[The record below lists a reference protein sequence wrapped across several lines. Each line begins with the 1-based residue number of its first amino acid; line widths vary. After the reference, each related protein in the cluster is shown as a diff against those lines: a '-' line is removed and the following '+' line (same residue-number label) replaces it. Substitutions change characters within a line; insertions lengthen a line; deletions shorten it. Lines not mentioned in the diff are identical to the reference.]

1 MTCGERCASFNR
13 ESILEDELTLL
24 TRRALGVMA
33 FACIAVSPV
42 QAQTIPGNQIKIIV
56 PFPAGG
62 TTDILARFV
71 AQYLGDKLGVAVI
84 VENRPGASG
93 TIGSDV
99 VAKSPPDGSVVL
111 ITATHH
117 VINPSLRKSLP
128 YDTQKDFSPI
138 AVVATAPNA
147 LCVTKDFPAK
157 TVGELIAMAKAQPG
171 QLSFGSS
178 GIGGANH
185 LAGELFKQMAG
196 VTIEHIPYKGAA
208 PAMNDLIGGHIPIM
222 FDTLPTVL
230 PAAQAGNIRVLAVT
244 SLQRAA
250 SLPDVPTLD
259 EAGVT
264 GFEATSWFGMYMPQA
279 NGNPVYGRLVA
290 AMGEMMA
297 APVTREKFAT
307 QGVEPGRRTGTDFAA
322 FVESEITKWGAVVK
336 AANVPL
342 E

>member
-1 MTCGERCASFNR
+1 MN
-13 ESILEDELTLL
+13 LL
-24 TRRALGVMA
+24 ARGVQA
-33 FACIAVSPV
+33 VLVIACIIAAPA
-42 QAQTIPGNQIKIIV
+42 QAQIIPGHQIRVIV

-71 AQYLGDKLGVAVI
+71 AQYLGDRLGVTTL

-93 TIGSDV
+93 TIGSEMV
-99 VAKSPPDGSVVL
+99 SKSPADGSVVL

-117 VINPSLRKSLP
+117 VINPSLRKRLP

-147 LCVTKDFPAK
+147 LCVSKDFPAK
-157 TVGELIAMAKAQPG
+157 SVAELIAMAKQQPG
-171 QLSFGSS
+171 KLSFGSS

-185 LAGELFKQMAG
+185 LSGELFKQMAG
-196 VTIEHIPYKGAA
+196 VSLEHIPYKGAA
-208 PAMNDLIGGHIPIM
+208 PAMSDLIGGHIPIM

-230 PAAQAGNIRVLAVT
+230 PAAQAGSIRVLAVT

-259 EAGVT
+259 EAGVK

-279 NGNPVYGRLVA
+279 NGNAAYRKLVS
-290 AMGEMMA
+290 AMAEILA
-297 APVTREKFAT
+297 APATREKFAT
-307 QGVEPGRRTGTDFAA
+307 QGVEPGRRTGAEFAA
-322 FVESEITKWGAVVK
+322 FVDAEIAKWSTVVK
-336 AANVPL
+336 TANVPQ

>member
-1 MTCGERCASFNR
+1 MN
-13 ESILEDELTLL
+13 LL
-24 TRRALGVMA
+24 ARGVQA
-33 FACIAVSPV
+33 VLVIACIIAAPA
-42 QAQTIPGNQIKIIV
+42 QAQIIPGNQIRVIV

-71 AQYLGDKLGVAVI
+71 AQYLGDRLGVTTL

-93 TIGSDV
+93 TIGSEMV
-99 VAKSPPDGSVVL
+99 SKSPADGSVVL

-117 VINPSLRKSLP
+117 VINPSLRKRLP

-147 LCVTKDFPAK
+147 LCVSKDFPAK
-157 TVGELIAMAKAQPG
+157 SVAELIAMAKQQPG
-171 QLSFGSS
+171 KLSFGSS

-185 LAGELFKQMAG
+185 LSGELFKQMAG
-196 VTIEHIPYKGAA
+196 VSLEHIPYKGAA
-208 PAMNDLIGGHIPIM
+208 PAMSDLIGGHIPIM

-230 PAAQAGNIRVLAVT
+230 PATQAGSIRVLAVT

-259 EAGVT
+259 EAGVK

-279 NGNPVYGRLVA
+279 NGNAAYRKLVS
-290 AMGEMMA
+290 AMAEILA
-297 APVTREKFAT
+297 APATREKFAT
-307 QGVEPGRRTGTDFAA
+307 QGVEPGRRTGTEFAA
-322 FVESEITKWGAVVK
+322 FVDAEIAKWSTVVK
-336 AANVPL
+336 TAHVPQ

>member
-1 MTCGERCASFNR
+1 MN
-13 ESILEDELTLL
+13 LL
-24 TRRALGVMA
+24 ARGVQA
-33 FACIAVSPV
+33 VLVIACIIAAPA
-42 QAQTIPGNQIKIIV
+42 QAQIIPGNQIRVIV

-71 AQYLGDKLGVAVI
+71 AQYLGDRLGVTTL

-93 TIGSDV
+93 TIGSDM
-99 VAKSPPDGSVVL
+99 VAKSPADGSVVL

-117 VINPSLRKSLP
+117 VINPSLRKRLP

-147 LCVTKDFPAK
+147 LCVSKDFPAK
-157 TVGELIAMAKAQPG
+157 SVAELIAMAKQQPG
-171 QLSFGSS
+171 KLSFGSS

-185 LAGELFKQMAG
+185 LSGELFKQMAG
-196 VTIEHIPYKGAA
+196 VSLEHIPYKGAA
-208 PAMNDLIGGHIPIM
+208 PAMSDLIGGHIPIM

-230 PAAQAGNIRVLAVT
+230 PATQAGSIRVLAVT

-259 EAGVT
+259 EAGVK

-279 NGNPVYGRLVA
+279 NGNAAYRKLVS
-290 AMGEMMA
+290 AMAEILA
-297 APVTREKFAT
+297 APATREKFAT
-307 QGVEPGRRTGTDFAA
+307 QGVEPGRRTGAEFAA
-322 FVESEITKWGAVVK
+322 FVDAEIAKWSTVVK
-336 AANVPL
+336 TAHVPQ

>member
-1 MTCGERCASFNR
+1 MIFFS
-13 ESILEDELTLL
+13 
-24 TRRALGVMA
+24 RRALAVLA
-33 FACIAVSPV
+33 FACIAISPAY
-42 QAQTIPGNQIKIIV
+42 AQTIPGNQIKIIV

-71 AQYLGDKLGVAVI
+71 AQYLAEKLGVTTM

-93 TIGSDV
+93 TIGSEV
-99 VAKSPPDGSVVL
+99 VAKSQPDGSTVL

-147 LCVTKDFPAK
+147 LCVSKDFPAK
-157 TVGELIAMAKAQPG
+157 TVAELIAMAKQQPG
-171 QLSFGSS
+171 KLSFGSS

-185 LAGELFKQMAG
+185 LSGELFEQMAG
-196 VTIEHIPYKGAA
+196 VNIEHIPYKGAA

-230 PAAQAGNIRVLAVT
+230 PAVQAGNIRVLAVT

-250 SLPDVPTLD
+250 SLPNVPTLD
-259 EAGVT
+259 EAGVK

-279 NGNPVYGRLVA
+279 NGNPIHAKLVA
-290 AMGEMMA
+290 AMKEILA
-297 APVTREKFAT
+297 APATREKFAT
-307 QGVEPGRRTGTDFAA
+307 QGVEPGRRTGAEFAA
-322 FVESEITKWGAVVK
+322 FVDSEIAKWSGVVK
-336 AANVPL
+336 TANVPQ